1 MNIFYRKKYKKLKK
15 RKHSKKERRRKK
27 ALGIN
32 LIIIPLTII
41 IVISL
46 IILILL
52 KKFSKKTL
60 KVYFIDIKNK
70 EIIDNYLLSVPSK
83 YDKEKKD
90 EKEKLERMSSLQ
102 ILSKDS
108 NTQSVIEAK
117 SQLYNKFINLK
128 KNNSSKEINLYV
140 WGCGN
145 FGNLLVTLNNLI
157 YYSEIFNF
165 KNIYLNPHDFWF
177 LKNNIISDKIN
188 ITLLPS
194 SQINCNSNDFICFS
208 ISLDITPFV
217 YQQFGIKTEVRL
229 NILRDEIKRNLPI
242 TNISKNDLIMHFR
255 TGDIFTGFQGSPYSQ
270 PPFCFYEKII
280 NNFKFNNI
288 YIIAQDNN
296 TPVIKKLL
304 RDYPNIIYKKN
315 DLKIDI
321 SYLIYAYNIVASV
334 SSFFI
339 SSVKFN
345 TNLKY
350 YWEYDIYR
358 YSEKFLHLH
367 HDFYYFPRSYTTYK
381 MKPSEYY
388 KNEMFAFYNNQQSLL
403 DLMIKEKCINDF
415 IIIKP
420 NTN

>member
-1 MNIFYRKKYKKLKK
+1 MDGGKI
-15 RKHSKKERRRKK
+15 
-27 ALGIN
+27 
-32 LIIIPLTII
+32 
-41 IVISL
+41 
-46 IILILL
+46 
-52 KKFSKKTL
+52 
-60 KVYFIDIKNK
+60 
-70 EIIDNYLLSVPSK
+70 
-83 YDKEKKD
+83 
-90 EKEKLERMSSLQ
+90 
-102 ILSKDS
+102 
-108 NTQSVIEAK
+108 
-117 SQLYNKFINLK
+117 
-128 KNNSSKEINLYV
+128 
-140 WGCGN
+140 
-145 FGNLLVTLNNLI
+145 GNLLIKFNNLI
-157 YYSEIFNF
+157 YYSEILNIR
-165 KNIYLNPHDFWF
+165 NIYLNPDSFWF
-177 LKNNIISDKIN
+177 LENNIITDKIN
-188 ITLLPS
+188 ITFLPT
-194 SQINCNSNDFICFS
+194 SQIDCNNNDTVCSSFHIDKTGFLYS
-208 ISLDITPFV
+208 
-217 YQQFGIKTEVRL
+217 QFFIKTEVRL

-242 TNISKNDLIMHFR
+242 ININKNDLIMHFR
-255 TGDIFTGFQGSPYSQ
+255 TGDIFSSEQGSPYSQ
-270 PPFCFYEKII
+270 PPFCFYEKIL

-367 HDFYYFPRSYTTYK
+367 HDLYDFPRSYTIYK

-403 DLMIKEKCINDF
+403 DLMIEEKCINDF

-420 NTN
+420 NII